1 MNDSLINA
9 KEIAFVCEELKK
21 LFPIEKIIVFGI
33 KRSEKDSSVT
43 DADICVIANTDDKN
57 AWIRKAYI
65 EIDSEIPFDLFLY
78 TPNEWEALTQQSE
91 SFASRILRK
100 GCFVYGK
107 A

>member
-1 MNDSLINA
+1 MTDSLINA
-9 KEIAFVCEELKK
+9 KEITFICEELKK
-21 LFPIEKIIVFGI
+21 LFPVEKLIVFGV
-33 KRSEKDSSVT
+33 KRSEKNASVT
-43 DADICVIANTDDKN
+43 DVDICAVANTDDKN

-78 TPNEWEALTQQSE
+78 TPDEWDALTQQSE

-100 GCFVYGK
+100 GCLVYGE